1 MEVTIKKWGNSPSV
15 RIPAAIMRASRLQV
29 DAKVNVREEDG
40 RIIIE
45 PVHEHT
51 LEDLVAGITVD
62 NLHGE
67 VDFGGAM
74 GSESF

>member
-15 RIPAAIMRASRLQV
+15 RIPAAIMKASRLHL
-29 DAKVNVREEDG
+29 DAKVDVREEDG

-45 PVHEHT
+45 AVREHT
-51 LEDLVAGITVD
+51 LEDLVAGITTN

-67 VDFGGAM
+67 ADFGNAV
-74 GSESF
+74 GSESL